1 MKILYNQK
9 QIDKAVEKLGYDLT
23 SDCLDKGSTSKK
35 IFVGLLNGG
44 FMFFSDLTKKINV
57 PIECDLMRVKSY
69 SGKKQG
75 DIQITKDLETPIKG
89 KDVYLVDD
97 IYDSGNTMNTVIS
110 YLKLKKPSSITI
122 VTLLTRIESPI
133 PKEPSYHGFVI
144 KDEWVCG
151 YGMDDSKGYMR
162 NSPNIYE
169 I

>member
-1 MKILYNQK
+1 MKLLYSQK
-9 QIDKAVEKLGYDLT
+9 LIDQTVEKLGNKLT
-23 SDCLDKGSTSKK
+23 QDFEGSTSKK
-35 IFVGLLNGG
+35 VFVGLLNGG
-44 FMFFSDLTKKINV
+44 FMFFSDLTKHINT

-89 KDVYLVDD
+89 KDVYVIDD
-97 IYDSGNTMNTVIS
+97 IYDSGNTMNTVVS
-110 YLKLKKPSSITI
+110 YLELKKPNSISI
-122 VTLLTRIESPI
+122 VTLLTRDFSPI
-133 PKEPSYHGFVI
+133 PKCPSYHGLII

>member
-1 MKILYNQK
+1 MKLLYSQK
-9 QIDKAVEKLGYDLT
+9 LIDQTVEKLGNKLT
-23 SDCLDKGSTSKK
+23 QDFEGSTSKK
-35 IFVGLLNGG
+35 VFVGLLNGG
-44 FMFFSDLTKKINV
+44 FMFFSDLTKHINT

-89 KDVYLVDD
+89 KDVYVVDD
-97 IYDSGNTMNTVIS
+97 IYDSGNTMNTVVS
-110 YLKLKKPSSITI
+110 YLELKKPNSISI
-122 VTLLTRIESPI
+122 VTLLTRDFSPI
-133 PKEPSYHGFVI
+133 PKYPSYHGLII